1 MLLHDIYFYLVHR
14 TFHTSRPLYA
24 YFHAMHHE
32 HAYAMN
38 VFAVGY
44 AELAENFVQVGVPW
58 VVWTMLAGGNW
69 WYWMAPLSLVLFT
82 TLVGH
87 SGYRMS
93 AWIMAFHP
101 LVLPVVALTGRLM
114 LTPGDHQ
121 VQ

>member
-1 MLLHDIYFYLVHR
+1 
-14 TFHTSRPLYA
+14 
-24 YFHAMHHE
+24 
-32 HAYAMN
+32 MN

-44 AELAENFVQVGVPW
+44 AELAENFVQVDVPW

-93 AWIMAFHP
+93 PWIMCFHP
-101 LVLPVVALTGRLM
+101 LMVPVVALTGRLM
-114 LTPGDHQ
+114 LSPGDHQ